1 MAKNDFKA
9 FATGESA
16 NVLTQA
22 EYEELAALPAG
33 FSSGIARS
41 EQLNKVW
48 RQASTIAA
56 VVSSFMADKSG
67 DDVLDEGDISAL
79 KATLVKAL
87 LANSRTQLD
96 DVYLQKARS
105 LADLPNK
112 LTARQNLELDK
123 VGNFT
128 SVQQGGGDGML
139 TNKVYVGWNGTK
151 MIAQVD
157 AVRMGDLYYGNNPP
171 PYPVTSVNTKTGA
184 VTLDKSDVGLG
195 NVGNWPAVQANGGLH
210 SSGNHRYYMD
220 WGTDGKLHITVDST
234 DVGELFT
241 TQNPPNAAQTGA
253 YPKTGGILNEEASVT
268 VISNT
273 KNGNSGQSLYSPMF
287 RACLK
292 NRGGDMDFKDGAS
305 ACFRMVEVV
314 SNYAFAE
321 VLIDGFGLVQSFA
334 FRNDGSFR
342 SPSSVYA
349 GGAFMPPDGNVYGS
363 MWGGYLNNWIN
374 GQLGNVNNAINGV
387 RGTANDAWNKA
398 QDAQVNRV
406 SDVALGGEGA
416 FQIVKNGQQRV
427 PGGCVMTGWNFE
439 GDNPGGD
446 TVFYRPVQKH
456 YPSIGWVN
464 VGHTA

>member
-9 FATGESA
+9 FATGENA
-16 NVLTQA
+16 NVLTQT
-22 EYEELAALPAG
+22 EYEELAALSGG

-79 KATLVKAL
+79 QATLVKAL
-87 LANSRTQLD
+87 LANSRSQLD
-96 DVYLQKARS
+96 DVYLQKAKN

-112 LTARQNLELDK
+112 LSARQNLELEK
-123 VGNFT
+123 VGNFA

-139 TNKVYVGWNGTK
+139 ANKVYMGWNGTK

-157 AVRMGDLYYGNNPP
+157 ATRLGDLYYGNNPP

-184 VTLDKSDVGLG
+184 VTLDKSDVGLA

-253 YPKTGGILNEEASVT
+253 YSQYGGNLNEESSVT

-342 SPSSVYA
+342 SPGQLHA
-349 GGAFMPPDGNVYGS
+349 GGAFIATDGNLYGGV
-363 MWGGYLNNWIN
+363 WGGYLNNWIA
-374 GQLGNVNNAINGV
+374 GKIGEVNNSINGV
-387 RGTANDAWNKA
+387 RGTASDAWNKA
-398 QDAQVNRV
+398 NDAQVNRV
-406 SDVALGGEGA
+406 ADVALGGEGA
-416 FQIVKNGQQRV
+416 FLIVKNGQQRV
-427 PGGCVMTGWNFE
+427 PGGCVMTGWNYE

-446 TVFYRPVQKH
+446 TVFYRPVQK
-456 YPSIGWVN
+456 YIPSMGWVN
-464 VGHTA
+464 IGHTA